1 MTQKRSKLDGKSSG
15 EGITSYRITSYLVLS
30 DSTRH
35 KMHKLP
41 DEAPPEEKPFDPLDE
56 GEVFATDRH
65 GLKQKSDVKQ
75 TKDGKIVKKGSS
87 ALDKLKAQYSKLKE
101 TVLNTV
107 LYPLR
112 LFIFYLDAIIENIAL
127 IVQNLGAV
135 LALAYK
141 ATSKYI
147 DENNPL
153 TKEEEIE
160 LPPDEE
166 LDERVKRESIDTI
179 PSKQQKNKIS
189 FLDLHELNINFT
201 DNKNAPLF
209 NFDVRKTQTYRPS
222 PLVIDPMATKT
233 AIIAIK
239 ECAQRAASIPP
250 AMEGPYANVPLS
262 EVLENI
268 TEEDLQNFLKYVKV
282 YPGNYVGRSLKISE
296 TFATWIVYGA
306 PIPPS

>member
-1 MTQKRSKLDGKSSG
+1 MTHKRSKLDGKSSG

-35 KMHKLP
+35 KLYNP
-41 DEAPPEEKPFDPLDE
+41 NEASTDDKPFDPLDE
-56 GEVFATDRH
+56 GEVFATDKY
-65 GLKQKSDVKQ
+65 GLSRSDVIK
-75 TKDGKIVKKGSS
+75 TKDGKLIKKGSS
-87 ALDKLKAQYSKLKE
+87 ALDKFKAQYAKFKE
-101 TVLNTV
+101 TFLNTV

-112 LFIFYLDAIIENIAL
+112 LFIFYLDAILENVAL

-160 LPPDEE
+160 LNQEDT
-166 LDERVKRESIDTI
+166 DDRVKREEIETF
-179 PSKQQKNKIS
+179 PSRQQKNKIS

-201 DNKNAPLF
+201 DNKNTPLF
-209 NFDVRKTQTYRPS
+209 NFDIKKTQTYRPS
-222 PLVIDPMATKT
+222 PLVIDPMATKS
-233 AIIAIK
+233 AINAIK

-306 PIPPS
+306 PTPPS